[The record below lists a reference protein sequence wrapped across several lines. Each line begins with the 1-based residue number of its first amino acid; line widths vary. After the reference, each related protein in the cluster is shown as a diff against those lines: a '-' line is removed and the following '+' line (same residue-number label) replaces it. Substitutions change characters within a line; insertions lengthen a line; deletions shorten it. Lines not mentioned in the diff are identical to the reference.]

1 MSVALPA
8 RVLVACL
15 LAAPAGILAEEFG
28 PEAGSNEPTATPT
41 AASTSASTSA
51 ATPTPTAYPTPSRGP
66 GATSTTT
73 AGATA
78 TATNA
83 KAATSAPKGQRPP
96 PAVLFVPLLGTVV
109 LPLTVPTAVPHV
121 RAAPPQGQTKET
133 AP

>member
-1 MSVALPA
+1 MMSVALPA

-15 LAAPAGILAEEFG
+15 LAAPTGDFAEEK
-28 PEAGSNEPTATPT
+28 GSNEPTPTATATPNPT
-41 AASTSASTSA
+41 AA
-51 ATPTPTAYPTPSRGP
+51 
-66 GATSTTT
+66 STTT

-83 KAATSAPKGQRPP
+83 KAATAAPKGQRPP